1 MMTDFDHI
9 ETVLSVG
16 AVRGRSENGVN
27 AYYAIP
33 YAPSAAGEQRWT
45 MPGGP
50 PQWTGVR
57 DATQF
62 GDDPI
67 QPVEPSPFRRSPGFS
82 EDCLNLNVWAP
93 AKQDGQPLPVMVW
106 LEGGSFTT
114 VSASNTRID
123 GTAFAR
129 RGVVLVTVNYRVNIF
144 GFLSHRLLTDES
156 GRNASSN
163 YGLMDQIAALK
174 WIRANIAAFGG
185 NGSNVTVF
193 GVSAGSASIGLLL
206 TSDLAKGLFDRAI
219 LHSPGALRPLCP
231 LRDAEEAGA
240 VTGDD
245 LVAMRALSTEE
256 LLGVIS
262 KIVPSVRGLTTP
274 RILRPIYDGYVV
286 PRQESDS
293 YKTDQ
298 FAHVP
303 LMVGSTLNEGG
314 WAVRDL
320 PVDTVA
326 EYRAYM
332 QQNFGDATDEA
343 LAQYPAEND
352 AAVKVALGAV
362 FGDTQ
367 FTYGARGIAQASSRS
382 QAQTFRYLFAQG
394 PAAHATDTPYV
405 FGTLPADAS
414 DTDRAVSELQMTAW
428 TRFAAT
434 GDPNGEGV
442 PAWPRYRTA
451 EDAFLRLDGNPRVED
466 HCDSERLDF
475 IGRYLESQ
483 TPRYR

>member
-1 MMTDFDHI
+1 
-9 ETVLSVG
+9 
-16 AVRGRSENGVN
+16 
-27 AYYAIP
+27 
-33 YAPSAAGEQRWT
+33 
-45 MPGGP
+45 
-50 PQWTGVR
+50 
-57 DATQF
+57 
-62 GDDPI
+62 
-67 QPVEPSPFRRSPGFS
+67 
-82 EDCLNLNVWAP
+82 
-93 AKQDGQPLPVMVW
+93 
-106 LEGGSFTT
+106 
-114 VSASNTRID
+114 
-123 GTAFAR
+123 
-129 RGVVLVTVNYRVNIF
+129 
-144 GFLSHRLLTDES
+144 
-156 GRNASSN
+156 
-163 YGLMDQIAALK
+163 
-174 WIRANIAAFGG
+174 
-185 NGSNVTVF
+185 
-193 GVSAGSASIGLLL
+193 
-206 TSDLAKGLFDRAI
+206 
-219 LHSPGALRPLCP
+219 
-231 LRDAEEAGA
+231 
-240 VTGDD
+240 
-245 LVAMRALSTEE
+245 
-256 LLGVIS
+256 
-262 KIVPSVRGLTTP
+262 
-274 RILRPIYDGYVV
+274 
-286 PRQESDS
+286 
-293 YKTDQ
+293 
-298 FAHVP
+298 
-303 LMVGSTLNEGG
+303 MVGSTLNEGG